1 MSIENVLQVM
11 NNLNQRFGAG
21 ARSLPAQVDYVPLI
35 PVISFTVLGHDWA
48 APLDEVAELIE
59 IQDCTPLPG
68 VKPWVIGVSNL
79 RGKLLP
85 VIDFAQF
92 LGGQLSAVGRMRRIV
107 VLDRQDVF
115 VGLVVDEIKG
125 MRHFSSDAYE
135 ADNRDFDEALKPFV
149 PGFYYRDENART
161 LLFSPDAL
169 VENQLFQDVA
179 LT

>member
-11 NNLNQRFGAG
+11 NTLNQRFAAG
-21 ARSLPAQVDYVPLI
+21 ARSLPAQMDYVPLI
-35 PVISFTVLGHDWA
+35 PVISFTVLGYDWA
-48 APLDEVAELIE
+48 APLGEVAELIE
-59 IQDCTPLPG
+59 IQGCTPLPG

-92 LGGQLSAVGRMRRIV
+92 LGGQLSAVSRQQRIV
-107 VLDRQDVF
+107 VLERQGVF

-125 MRHFSSDAYE
+125 MRHFSRDAYE
-135 ADNRDFDEALKPFV
+135 ANNQGLEEALKPFV
-149 PGFYYRDENART
+149 PGFYHMDENART

-169 VENQLFQDVA
+169 IEHPSFQDVA
-179 LT
+179 LA